1 MIKGCLVLLI
11 GLISAAFPGDWA
23 IVTLNDFPEYAHAG
37 TPLKLTFTVRKHG
50 QTPVPGLR
58 PSVRATT
65 AGGQTAKSDA
75 APGRGRGEY
84 TTTIAL
90 PQPGQ
95 WTITIASGFNDTTLS
110 LPSLKVIPPG
120 DAAPD
125 RFSPVT
131 RGLRLFAS
139 KGCVG
144 CHRHI
149 EVNPGKAVDA
159 KLDLTGKRFPQ
170 DSLKKFLADPGIKPL
185 DMPNLNLKNDEIDAL
200 AAFINKSASKT
211 IEK

>member
-1 MIKGCLVLLI
+1 MNKGCLVLFAA
-11 GLISAAFPGDWA
+11 LISAFFPGNWA
-23 IVTLNDFPEYAHAG
+23 IVTLNDFPEYAQAG
-37 TPLKLTFTVRKHG
+37 APLKLTFTVRQHG
-50 QTPVPGLR
+50 QTPMSGLQ
-58 PSVRATT
+58 PSIRATT
-65 AGGQTAKSDA
+65 TGGLTAKSKA
-75 APGRGRGEY
+75 EAGKGPGEY
-84 TTTIAL
+84 TAMLTL

-95 WTITIASGFNDTTLS
+95 WTITIESGFNDSSLS
-110 LPSLKVIPPG
+110 LPPLKVISAGNP
-120 DAAPD
+120 APD
-125 RFSPVT
+125 RFSPGT

-170 DSLKKFLADPGIKPL
+170 DYLKKFLADPGIKPAE
-185 DMPNLNLKNDEIDAL
+185 MPNLKLKDNEIDAL
-200 AAFINKSASKT
+200 AAFINKLASKT